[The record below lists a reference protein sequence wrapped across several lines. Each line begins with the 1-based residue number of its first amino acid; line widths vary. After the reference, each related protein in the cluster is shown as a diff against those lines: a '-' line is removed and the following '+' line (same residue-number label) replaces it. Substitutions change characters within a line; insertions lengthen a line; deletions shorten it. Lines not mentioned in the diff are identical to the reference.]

1 MPAAAKEAKDAVEAL
16 AANKTSFRDLVLRA
30 MKELPTDRKGLT
42 RQAIVKHVLAQDDCA
57 DLPEARLKNYINQA
71 LKRFVFL
78 EEFKEVSLGRYK
90 INKEKMEKKKV
101 KKPAAKKV
109 GPLTTE
115 EKKEAAAKK
124 AIEKKK
130 SSRKERKRGEG
141 SKGGKGGKEG
151 EGRREAQEKR
161 CRQIGPCQKGW
172 QNCDHSS
179 EVGCQHGVFRRG

>member
-130 SSRKERKRGEG
+130 KVAEK
-141 SKGGKGGKEG
+141 KGKEAK
-151 EGRREAQEKR
+151 EGKEVKEGKKGKEEKG